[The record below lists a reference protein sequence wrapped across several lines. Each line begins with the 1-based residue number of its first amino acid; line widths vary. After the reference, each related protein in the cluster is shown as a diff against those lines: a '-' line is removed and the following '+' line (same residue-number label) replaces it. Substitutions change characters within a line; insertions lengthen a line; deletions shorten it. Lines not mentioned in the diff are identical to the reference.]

1 MFLPVL
7 CVCVHVCARE
17 LSLMWVSHTYVQ
29 ICVEARGWHQCLS
42 QSLSICWSLL
52 LLLIFFRD
60 RVSRW
65 TWSTLVHADWSPS
78 EFKDH
83 LTFASAS
90 QTLFTGTGVTDL
102 CPCAQ
107 LFSGCW
113 RSILRSHA
121 WAAGILPAGPSCWPF
136 CPFKLES
143 NIAYCTCIRLTTV
156 FILVSNLKFQERGLQ
171 KWLCVFSTCCPSV
184 RAWVWIPGTC
194 VKSWV

>member
-1 MFLPVL
+1 MCA
-7 CVCVHVCARE
+7 CVCSRALTHVGITHICADLCGSQR
-17 LSLMWVSHTYVQ
+17 LASVSFSVTLY
-29 ICVEARGWHQCLS
+29 
-42 QSLSICWSLL
+42 
-52 LLLIFFRD
+52 LLIITVTINFFRD

-65 TWSTLVHADWSPS
+65 TWSTLVHADWLPS
-78 EFKDH
+78 ESKDH

-136 CPFKLES
+136 CPFRLES